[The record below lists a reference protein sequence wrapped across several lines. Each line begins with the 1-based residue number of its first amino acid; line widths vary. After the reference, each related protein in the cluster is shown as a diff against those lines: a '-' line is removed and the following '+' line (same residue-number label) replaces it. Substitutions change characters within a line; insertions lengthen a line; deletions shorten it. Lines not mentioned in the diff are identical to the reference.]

1 MNTLYLVIYAQ
12 SNMGVVRI
20 AFVAVFFSSS
30 SFLSEARKT
39 NISIYPFRKER
50 EASLICLQ
58 RAKRGGGRVS
68 RRARKRERCCSL
80 ITIQCSRSLSFGGGK
95 NGVITR

>member
-1 MNTLYLVIYAQ
+1 
-12 SNMGVVRI
+12 MGVVRI
-20 AFVAVFFSSS
+20 AFVAVFFS

-58 RAKRGGGRVS
+58 RAKRGGEESVG
-68 RRARKRERCCSL
+68 ARERE
-80 ITIQCSRSLSFGGGK
+80 RDAAA
-95 NGVITR
+95 

>member
-1 MNTLYLVIYAQ
+1 
-12 SNMGVVRI
+12 MGVVRI
-20 AFVAVFFSSS
+20 AFVAVFFFSSS

-58 RAKRGGGRVS
+58 RAKRGGEESVG
-68 RRARKRERCCSL
+68 ARERE
-80 ITIQCSRSLSFGGGK
+80 RE
-95 NGVITR
+95 RDAAA